1 MAIAE
6 KVVERQLNAADQQK
20 LIDQFINDLG
30 DAL

>member
-6 KVVERQLNAADQQK
+6 KVVERQLNADDQSK
-20 LIDQFINDLG
+20 LINDFISSLG